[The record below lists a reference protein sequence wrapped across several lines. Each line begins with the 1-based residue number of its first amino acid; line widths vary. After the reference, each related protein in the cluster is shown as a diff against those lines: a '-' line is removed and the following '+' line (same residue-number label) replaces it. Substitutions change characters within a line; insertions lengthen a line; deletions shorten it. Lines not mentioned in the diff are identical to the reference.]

1 MEEYNPDVQ
10 YCKTTI
16 ISDIILYT
24 WGSLDSADRQY
35 LLKKWADECL
45 SAPINGIENVQ
56 HEEVRKAGQKLIN
69 LRKDKEKQ
77 LSFIV
82 QLSKVNDLIKDGLE
96 AD

>member
-1 MEEYNPDVQ
+1 MERYDPDGQ

-24 WGSLDSADRQY
+24 WGSLDSVDRQY

-45 SAPINGIENVQ
+45 STPINEIENVQ
-56 HEEVRKAGQKLIN
+56 HEEIRKAGQKLIR

-82 QLSKVNDLIKDGLE
+82 QLSKQNELIVKGL
-96 AD
+96 